1 MEVKKLAILYN
12 VKVLFSG
19 NVIEVYRYEE
29 TRSVGYS
36 IKERGL
42 SNSDDEINYETGEI
56 ITKEDRRLQSRKA
69 SNIRARNNLRRLIT
83 TNFNKN
89 SKFLTLTFKENV
101 QDVELANEIF
111 KRFIFNLNRYL
122 NKVNK
127 PSLSYVAVIE
137 FQDGERRGD
146 KIGRGAIHYHLVCD
160 LKGVG
165 ANTIRK
171 YWLNAT
177 KELKGN
183 IDIKNIRHVDNVGA
197 YLVKY
202 MTKGNADKRLIG
214 KKLYQTSRG
223 LEKPKELGLA
233 MWKPKDRLIL
243 EDLLKG
249 KKITYSS
256 DYEDKHTGGT
266 VNFQEINLSRQ

>member
-1 MEVKKLAILYN
+1 MEVKKLATLYD

-19 NVIEVYRYEE
+19 NVIEVYRYEA

-36 IKERGL
+36 VKERGF
-42 SNSDDEINYETGEI
+42 SSADDEIDYETGEI
-56 ITKEDRRLQSRKA
+56 ITKEDRRLASRKA

-83 TNFNKN
+83 TNFNNN
-89 SKFLTLTFKENV
+89 SKFLTLTFRENV
-101 QDVELANEIF
+101 KDIEAANEVF
-111 KRFIFNLNRYL
+111 RDFTRGLNRYL
-122 NKVNK
+122 LRVNK
-127 PSLSYVAVIE
+127 PKLNYVAVVE
-137 FQDGERRGD
+137 FQ
-146 KIGRGAIHYHLVCD
+146 KRGAIHYHLICD

-177 KELKGN
+177 KELEGN

-202 MTKGNADKRLIG
+202 MTKADADKRLIG

-223 LEKPKELGLA
+223 LKKPKELGLA
-233 MWKPKDRLIL
+233 MWKEKDRLIL
-243 EDLLKG
+243 DDLLKG
-249 KKITYSS
+249 KKIAYSS
-256 DYEDKHTGGT
+256 SYLDKHTGAT
-266 VNFQEINLSRQ
+266 VSFQEINLSRQRKIY

>member
-1 MEVKKLAILYN
+1 MATLYD
-12 VKVLFSG
+12 VRVLFSG
-19 NVIEVYRYEE
+19 NVIEIYNYGE

-36 IKERGL
+36 IKERNL
-42 SNSDDEINYETGEI
+42 SSDDDVIDMETGEI
-56 ITKEDRRLQSRKA
+56 ITKEDRQLQSRQA
-69 SNIRARNNLRRLIT
+69 SNVRARNNLRRLIT

-101 QDVELANEIF
+101 KDIDVSNAVF

-122 NKVNK
+122 KRVNK
-127 PSLSYVAVIE
+127 KTLSYVAVIE
-137 FQDGERRGD
+137 FQDGERRDD

-171 YWLNAT
+171 YWLSAT
-177 KELKGN
+177 KELGGN

-223 LEKPKELGLA
+223 LKKPKELGLA
-233 MWKPKDRLIL
+233 MWKEKDRLIL
-243 EDLLKG
+243 ENLLKD
-249 KKITYSS
+249 KKISYSS
-256 DYEDKHTGGT
+256 SYLDKHTGAT
-266 VNFQEINLSRQ
+266 VSFQEINLSRQ